1 MTFTYNQSLNSQ
13 ELAVQFTPP
22 AIPAFFYM
30 QTTTTTLPY
39 TTDNN
44 LALKMYTEDEYQ
56 QVSTI

>member
-44 LALKMYTEDEYQ
+44 LALKMYTE
-56 QVSTI
+56 